1 MNCRKGLFMTNL
13 TMTKNMTN
21 MTKKTMTKLT
31 SGREQ
36 KIKAELIGNDVKVLY
51 EITSGNL
58 FKSLDFDGNGTIL
71 KKDIIMALKSRGI
84 LLTDPRIAE
93 TVEKLQHFKDMEAI
107 NPKQFHDVIVQNIT
121 LIERALKG
129 ELIIPDFPTMTSK
142 IKEIFE
148 TVRGNKSGSLPD
160 YIPQLERVNPEYY
173 AISVCTVDG
182 QQFHLGD
189 HNIPYTVQSTT
200 KPINYSIALE
210 EFGEAKVH
218 SHIGR
223 EPSGRGFNELTLN
236 KDGLPHNPMINAGA
250 IMSCSLVRPD
260 LNISDRFDH
269 VLSVWTKL
277 AGGREVSFNNSI
289 YLSEKQT
296 ADRNFALSYF
306 MRENGSFPEG
316 TDMLE
321 VLDFYFQCCSI
332 QLDCESHSIVA
343 GTLANAGI
351 CPITR
356 ERVFSPTTTKN
367 CLSLMYS
374 CGMYDFSGEFSF
386 TVGIPAKSGVSG
398 SLVVVVPGMCGIT
411 IWSPPLDDYGN
422 SVRAVDICG
431 RLVETFN
438 FHNYDNL
445 IPDLNKI
452 DPRLQK
458 NENKMNGIMVANF
471 AASQGDLNELK
482 SLKVKGVDLN
492 EADYDGRTPIHI
504 AASEG
509 HQNIVEYFILEGL
522 DLNPKDRWGGTPL
535 EDAKRHN
542 HDAVVAILNTEINK
556 NKKKEPKV

>member
-1 MNCRKGLFMTNL
+1 MTP
-13 TMTKNMTN
+13 
-21 MTKKTMTKLT
+21 KTISKLK
-31 SGREQ
+31 S
-36 KIKAELIGNDVKVLY
+36 KCDSDYKSDLIQSDVKVLY

-58 FKSLDFDGNGTIL
+58 FRSLDFEGDGHIL
-71 KKDIIMALKSRGI
+71 KKDIVDALESRGI
-84 LLTDPRIAE
+84 LMSDPRIKD
-93 TVEKLQHFKDMEAI
+93 TVKQLSKFKDTESI
-107 NPKQFHDVIVQNIT
+107 NPKQFHDTIVQNIT

-129 ELIIPDFPTMTSK
+129 DLIIPDFPSVTGK

-148 TVRGNKSGSLPD
+148 EVASIKRGEVAD
-160 YIPQLERVNPEYY
+160 YIPQLARVNPNYY
-173 AISVCTVDG
+173 AISICSVDG

-189 HNIPYTVQSTT
+189 NSIPYSIQSTS

-210 EFGEAKVH
+210 EFGEKKVH
-218 SHIGR
+218 KHIGR

-250 IMSCSLVRPD
+250 IMSCALIRPD

-269 VLSVWTKL
+269 VLSVWGKL
-277 AGGREVSFNNSI
+277 SGGGNVGFNNSI

-296 ADRNFALSYF
+296 ADRNFALAYF
-306 MRENGSFPEG
+306 MRESNAFPEG

-321 VLDFYFQCCSI
+321 VLDFYFQGCSI
-332 QLDCESHSIVA
+332 QIDCASHAVVA

-374 CGMYDFSGEFSF
+374 CGMYDFSGEFAF

-398 SLVVVVPGMCGIT
+398 ALVVVVPGVCGIT
-411 IWSPPLDDYGN
+411 IWSPPLDQYGN
-422 SVRAVDICG
+422 SVRAVEICN
-431 RLVETFN
+431 RLVEKFN

-445 IPDLNKI
+445 IPNLNKI
-452 DPRLQK
+452 DPKQQK
-458 NENKMNGIMVANF
+458 NEDKMNGVMVANF
-471 AASQGDLNELK
+471 AASQGDLNEIK
-482 SLKVKGVDLN
+482 SLKAKGLDLN

-509 HQNIVEYFILEGL
+509 HSNIVEFFILENL
-522 DLNPKDRWGGTPL
+522 ELAPKDRWGGTPL
-535 EDAKRHN
+535 DDAIRHE
-542 HDAVVAILNTEINK
+542 HKSVISLLERTMRKSK
-556 NKKKEPKV
+556 NKEGQS